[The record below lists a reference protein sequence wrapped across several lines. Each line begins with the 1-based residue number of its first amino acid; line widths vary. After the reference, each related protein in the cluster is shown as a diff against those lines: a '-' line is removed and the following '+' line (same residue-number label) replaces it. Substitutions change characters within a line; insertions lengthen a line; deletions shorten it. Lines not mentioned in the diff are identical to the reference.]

1 MFHIQNVEEEGQKA
15 MVSRGSSKVG
25 GRPSVASIGEE
36 EEAPPAAFATSE
48 TGGMAGGQKK
58 RGSKRGSILVD
69 RSESA
74 AASDIEEVVH
84 TDSDGTDLVW
94 NPLFVK
100 AAVDALLIVQ
110 NFTVAICEWGG

>member
-36 EEAPPAAFATSE
+36 EEAPPAAFAATSE

-69 RSESA
+69 RSESV
-74 AASDIEEVVH
+74 AASEIEEVIH

-110 NFTVAICEWGG
+110 NFTVAICE